1 MTAPIFKFVERP
13 EYELPQLL
21 KTIASYDRSKL
32 LEDEARETVEA
43 AASHAYNTKES
54 LLHGIESIGNLLAK
68 IAQHPDALD
77 QRDLMGVGGLIRH
90 SAVQLQHVID
100 VEDEMG
106 RIMKQDNEIAAK
118 KGGAK

>member
-1 MTAPIFKFVERP
+1 MMAAPVFKHIERS

-32 LEDEARETVEA
+32 LDDEARETVEA
-43 AASHAYNTKES
+43 AASHAYNTKAS
-54 LLHGIESIGNLLAK
+54 LLSGVEAIGNLLVQ
-68 IAQHPDALD
+68 IGQLPNPISQH
-77 QRDLMGVGGLIRH
+77 DLLGVGGLIRH

-100 VEDEMG
+100 VEFQMS
-106 RIMKQDNEIAAK
+106 RIMDSDNEIFK